1 MQAIILNCTIMRPEQ
16 TLGLPSKAIQNQLVV
31 TPAIAPIR
39 KLVWIYFILLMI
51 EGALRKWLLKGLSE
65 PLLII
70 RDPIVIN
77 LFSGLQLHYFQIIVG
92 FGSL

>member
-1 MQAIILNCTIMRPEQ
+1 MRPEQ
-16 TLGLPSKAIQNQLVV
+16 TLGLPSKALQNQLGV

-39 KLVWIYFILLMI
+39 KLVWIYFILLMV

-70 RDPIVIN
+70 RDPIVILIYFQAYN
-77 LFSGLQLHYFQIIVG
+77 TGHFQIIVG